1 MRVHRAAVIT
11 ALQPDLTGSVFKPSE
26 VTKKAAGLDRYAVV
40 YISRSGKER
49 ARYTGKQTRDRYTV
63 TVHCV
68 GKSEDSALWV
78 QERVDKLTGQVLT
91 VAGRSVW
98 PVEYVTG
105 QPPDLDDDG
114 PDPLWFSVSQFDITS
129 SPA

>member
-1 MRVHRAAVIT
+1 MSIRLHRDAVI
-11 ALQPDLTGSVFKPSE
+11 ASLLADLSGSVFKSYS
-26 VTKKAAGLDRYAVV
+26 AADKSRYAVV
-40 YISRSGKER
+40 FI
-49 ARYTGKQTRDRYTV
+49 ARTRRDRSRFTGPQSRDTFTV

-68 GKSEDSALWV
+68 GESEDSALWV
-78 QERVDKLTGQVLT
+78 QERVDKLTGKVLT

-114 PDPLWFSVSQFDITS
+114 PDPLWFSVSQFDIIS
-129 SPA
+129 DPSL